1 MTPHAVV
8 IINTVSVTSMGCDAQ
23 LLGMSRGICCGAA
36 DFSGPLARM
45 LKRDVSQVA
54 IAVGDDK
61 LRPSVPRG
69 VHPGLAGIARA
80 ALDPEP
86 SMRPDFGSLVE
97 QLGPLA
103 AELQAGEAASL
114 PRDGTGVFGR
124 LFKPQ

>member
-1 MTPHAVV
+1 MDCHAH
-8 IINTVSVTSMGCDAQ
+8 SP
-23 LLGMSRGICCGAA
+23 GMSQGTCCGAA
-36 DFSGPLARM
+36 EFSRPLGRK
-45 LKRDVSQVA
+45 LKRDVTQVA

-97 QLGPLA
+97 QLGPVA